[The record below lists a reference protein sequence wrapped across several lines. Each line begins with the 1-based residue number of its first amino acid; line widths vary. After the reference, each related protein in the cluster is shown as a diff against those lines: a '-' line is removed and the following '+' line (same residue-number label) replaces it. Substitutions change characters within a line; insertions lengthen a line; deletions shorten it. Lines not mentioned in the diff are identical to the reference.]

1 MSEEIRIVI
10 ADDHPIFRSGLA
22 QLLKT
27 EEKIKM
33 VGEASDGE
41 KALTVIRE
49 NLPDVVI
56 LDIDMPEKGGFEV
69 AGELNSERIAV
80 EIIFLTMHKNES
92 LFNAALNIGAKGFV
106 LKDSAMEDIL
116 NAVKA
121 VSKGE
126 NFISPALSTFLI
138 KRANSAAK
146 FEKKNPSIKDLT
158 PTERRVFILVG
169 DNKTS
174 KEIADELF
182 ISYRTVERHR
192 ENICAKLDLHG
203 SNALL
208 KFAIAHKSEMQ

>member
-1 MSEEIRIVI
+1 MSDRIRIVI

-27 EEKIKM
+27 EEKIKI

-41 KALTVIRE
+41 IALAAVRE
-49 NLPDVVI
+49 NLPDIVI

-69 AGELNSERIAV
+69 AGELNSARIPV

-121 VSKGE
+121 VSRGE
-126 NFISPALSTFLI
+126 SFISPALSTFLI

-146 FEKKNPSIKDLT
+146 FEKNNPSIKNLT
-158 PTERRVFILVG
+158 PTERRILLLIG
-169 DNKTS
+169 EYKTS

-182 ISYRTVERHR
+182 ISQRTVDTHR
-192 ENICAKLDLHG
+192 SNISTKLGLKGTH
-203 SNALL
+203 ALL
-208 KFAIAHKSEMQ
+208 KFALDNRRELN